1 MQKTDLRHRMRTLL
15 ATITPEQRH
24 ARSLDVCHQLEDTPE
39 FRRAE
44 TIMLFLSMEQEVET
58 ATLVLQAWKEGK
70 TVALPRVRWAQR
82 QIEPVVIKSLDT
94 SPNPAGQGLRDPLGG
109 TPISLGRIDLVAV
122 PGLAFDRRGYRLGRG
137 KGFYDRFL
145 SQKDF
150 HALRIALC
158 FQEQLLDE
166 LLPVESHDIPMNMIV
181 TDQKILRC
189 NHPAGGT
196 LDCQ

>member
-1 MQKTDLRHRMRTLL
+1 MQKNDLRNQMRAML
-15 ATITPEQRH
+15 AKITPEQRH
-24 ARSLDVCHQLEDTPE
+24 ARSLDVCHQLQDTPE

-58 ATLVLQAWKEGK
+58 STLVLQAWKEGK
-70 TVALPRVRWAQR
+70 TVALPRVRWAER
-82 QIEPVVIKSLDT
+82 EIEPVAIKSLET
-94 SPNPAGQGLRDPLGG
+94 SANPAAQGLRDPVGG
-109 TPISLGRIDLVAV
+109 TPISLARIDLVAV

-150 HALRIALC
+150 QGQRIALC
-158 FQEQLLDE
+158 FQEQLLDS
-166 LLPVESHDIPMNMIV
+166 LLPVEPHDVPMNMIV

-189 NHPAGGT
+189 SHPQA
-196 LDCQ
+196 

>member
-1 MQKTDLRHRMRTLL
+1 MEKSELRNQMRTVLG
-15 ATITPEQRH
+15 AISPEERH
-24 ARSLDVCHQLEDTPE
+24 TRSLDVCHQLRDTPE

-58 ATLVLQAWKEGK
+58 STLVLQAWKEGK

-82 QIEPVVIKSLDT
+82 EIEPVAIKSLET
-94 SPNPAGQGLRDPLGG
+94 SPNPAVQGLRDPAGG
-109 TPISLGRIDLVAV
+109 TPISLARIDLVAV
-122 PGLAFDRRGYRLGRG
+122 PGLAFDRRGHRLGRG

-150 HALRIALC
+150 QGLRIALC
-158 FQEQLLDE
+158 FQEQLLQE
-166 LLPVESHDIPMNMIV
+166 LLPVESHDMPMNMIV

-189 NHPAGGT
+189 NHPHA
-196 LDCQ
+196 

>member
-1 MQKTDLRHRMRTLL
+1 MQKNDLRKEMRSVL

-24 ARSLDVCHQLEDTPE
+24 IRSLDVCHQLQDTPE

-58 ATLVLQAWKEGK
+58 STLVLQAWKEGK
-70 TVALPRVRWAQR
+70 TVALPRVRWAER
-82 QIEPVVIKSLDT
+82 EIEPVAIKSLDT
-94 SPNPAGQGLRDPLGG
+94 SPNPSMQGLRDPVGG
-109 TPISLGRIDLVAV
+109 TPISLARIDLVAV

-145 SQKDF
+145 SKKDF
-150 HALRIALC
+150 RGLRIALC
-158 FQEQLLDE
+158 FQEQVLED
-166 LLPVESHDIPMNMIV
+166 LLPVEPHDMPMNMIV

-189 NHPAGGT
+189 NHP
-196 LDCQ
+196 

>member
-1 MQKTDLRHRMRTLL
+1 MQKNDLRKEMRSVL

-24 ARSLDVCHQLEDTPE
+24 IRSLDVCHQLQDTPE

-58 ATLVLQAWKEGK
+58 STLVLQAWKEGK
-70 TVALPRVRWAQR
+70 TVALPRVRWAER
-82 QIEPVVIKSLDT
+82 EIEPVAIKSLDT
-94 SPNPAGQGLRDPLGG
+94 SPNPSMQGLRDPVGG
-109 TPISLGRIDLVAV
+109 TPISLARIDLVAV

-145 SQKDF
+145 SKKDF
-150 HALRIALC
+150 HGLRIALC
-158 FQEQLLDE
+158 FQEQVLED
-166 LLPVESHDIPMNMIV
+166 LLPVEPHDMPMNMIV

-189 NHPAGGT
+189 NHP
-196 LDCQ
+196 

>member
-1 MQKTDLRHRMRTLL
+1 MQKNDLRKEMRSVL
-15 ATITPEQRH
+15 AAITPEQRH
-24 ARSLDVCHQLEDTPE
+24 IRSLDVCHQLQDTPE

-58 ATLVLQAWKEGK
+58 STLVLQAWKEGK
-70 TVALPRVRWAQR
+70 TVALPRVRWAER
-82 QIEPVVIKSLDT
+82 EIEPVAIKSLDT
-94 SPNPAGQGLRDPLGG
+94 SPNPSMQGLRDPVGG
-109 TPISLGRIDLVAV
+109 TLISLARIDLVAV

-150 HALRIALC
+150 RGLRIALC
-158 FQEQLLDE
+158 FQEQLLED
-166 LLPVESHDIPMNMIV
+166 LLPVEPHDMPMNMIV

-189 NHPAGGT
+189 NHP
-196 LDCQ
+196 